1 MSIQV
6 ASPLLF
12 GMLKAL
18 NGLQAQSCAALPALD
33 GGEEGDVNTHVLSS
47 TAEQRVEQPAGE
59 TTALRSS
66 FLLHNSRKDL
76 RGINIKEKTKR
87 RGIGSLGDV
96 RSILG
101 SQRSRQALEPHP
113 SSPPDP
119 APSLQ
124 GLTLEAEWEGGTG
137 SVSPLAQ
144 PGRPRVVREACGL

>member
-1 MSIQV
+1 
-6 ASPLLF
+6 
-12 GMLKAL
+12 MLKAL

-47 TAEQRVEQPAGE
+47 TAEQQVEQPAGE
-59 TTALRSS
+59 TMALRSS

-76 RGINIKEKTKR
+76 RGKNIKEKTKR

-96 RSILG
+96 RSIPG

-113 SSPPDP
+113 SSPPAAPPDP